1 MRKRSRYR
9 PRPVL
14 ADPLLMLTPAPK
26 IDRDALMLRFLTALE
41 TIAGGSHPGEAEWRD
56 LADAINTVET
66 LAVTLGKLVPAEVM
80 PTVNAAIAAMVGAA
94 NRYRAGQGMRVDG
107 PGLQALRDVMAI
119 YGQCLDQL
127 TGREMAVAGQMT
139 AARVRAL
146 QRRATDSGDHKV
158 VAL

>member
-1 MRKRSRYR
+1 MRKRSKYR
-9 PRPVL
+9 PRAVL
-14 ADPLLMLTPAPK
+14 TDPLLLLRPAPK
-26 IDRDALMLRFLTALE
+26 ADADAVMLRFFTALE
-41 TIAGGSHPGEAEWRD
+41 TITAGSHPGEAEWRD

-66 LAVTLGKLVPAEVM
+66 LALTMHRLVPQEVM

-94 NRYRAGQGMRVDG
+94 NRYRAGGGMRVDG
-107 PGLQALRDVMAI
+107 PGLVALREVVGI
-119 YGQCLDQL
+119 YGQCLDEL

-146 QRRATDSGDHKV
+146 QRRAGDSGDHKV